1 MFSLQVIDRRV
12 RELEVESILLPLD
25 TAAYTLKEAVS
36 YFTLHCCNQMY
47 VGLENTDFSMYRSLL
62 RGIEASLFLEDQTL
76 STVTM
81 PLAMMP
87 TSSESTSLS
96 WASATGC
103 R

>member
-36 YFTLHCCNQMY
+36 YLTLHCCK
-47 VGLENTDFSMYRSLL
+47 NTDFSMYGSLL

>member
-1 MFSLQVIDRRV
+1 M
-12 RELEVESILLPLD
+12 ESILLPLD

-36 YFTLHCCNQMY
+36 YLTQMY

-81 PLAMMP
+81 PLVMMP
-87 TSSESTSLS
+87 ISSESISLS